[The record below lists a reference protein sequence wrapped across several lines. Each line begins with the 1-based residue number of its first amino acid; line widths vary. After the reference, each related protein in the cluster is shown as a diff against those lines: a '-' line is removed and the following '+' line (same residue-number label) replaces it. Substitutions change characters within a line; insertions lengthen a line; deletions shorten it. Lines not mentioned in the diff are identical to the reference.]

1 MSERR
6 LSAFP
11 TTALWLIF
19 FVNGGV
25 LASWAPRVPEV
36 KDSLALSDSALGAAL
51 FGVAAGSVPALLGT
65 GWLLRYVSTRTLCV
79 GAGTVFA
86 AALPAIA
93 MTTSGGTLAAVLT
106 LLGAASGCLDVAMNT
121 AAIEFERTA
130 SRRPVIS
137 RLHGGYSLGV
147 LAGATGGAVA
157 TRLSMSVTDHFIVV
171 SVILVALVAIATPQL
186 PHTTLAG
193 RPAPE
198 RNAPSS
204 PWQATLGLPVAI
216 AALAVGCL
224 LVEGMITDWSALL
237 ISRDFDAGYG
247 LGSAVVVAFSI
258 AMFCSR
264 SAGDW
269 LVSRIGRTA
278 VLYLSAGLTAAA
290 CLVGLTA
297 PSVTGAVIAIVVI
310 GCGLGPVFPLAISM
324 AADRHPE
331 AVASAA
337 AAVSAVGYVA
347 YLAGPPAIG
356 LIAEHVGLKAAVVG
370 IGTLCALVMAVCTRQ
385 LQLGAQPQAFGC
397 GRH

>member
-1 MSERR
+1 MMSARR
-6 LSAFP
+6 LPAFP

-25 LASWAPRVPEV
+25 LASWAPRIPEV
-36 KDSLALSDSALGAAL
+36 KDSLALSDSALGVAL

-65 GWLLRYVSTRTLCV
+65 GWLLRYLSARTLCI
-79 GAGTVFA
+79 GAATVFA
-86 AALPAIA
+86 AALPAITA
-93 MTTSGGTLAAVLT
+93 TTNVVTLAAVLT

-121 AAIEFERTA
+121 AGIEFERTE

-147 LAGATGGAVA
+147 LAGATGGALA
-157 TRLSMSVTDHFIVV
+157 TRFSIGVTSHFVVV
-171 SVILVALVAIATPQL
+171 SVILVALVAIATTQL
-186 PHTTLAG
+186 PHTNLTERA
-193 RPAPE
+193 APGG
-198 RNAPSS
+198 NTPSS
-204 PWQATLGLPVAI
+204 PWRAIVGLPVAI
-216 AALAVGCL
+216 AALAVGGL

-247 LGSAVVVAFSI
+247 LGSAVMVAFSVS
-258 AMFCSR
+258 MFCSR
-264 SAGDW
+264 SVGDW

-278 VLYLSAGLTAAA
+278 VLYLSAGLTALA
-290 CLVGLTA
+290 CLVGLTQ
-297 PSVTGAVIAIVVI
+297 PSATGAVIAIVVI

-337 AAVSAVGYVA
+337 AAVSAVGYLA

-356 LIAEHVGLKAAVVG
+356 LISEHVGLNAAVVG
-370 IGTLCALVMAVCTRQ
+370 IGTLCALAMAVCTRR
-385 LQLGAQPQAFGC
+385 LRRGAEEPSPAG
-397 GRH
+397 